1 MPTTS
6 EGQRSVKGLLA
17 PPESS
22 LPVPAASERMTWA
35 ADRVHLETLRE
46 LCERA
51 EPERGT
57 PWPVPLAHGYARY
70 FRDGDRDA
78 YEQIVFARQR
88 RLTRAAV
95 LAAVTLD
102 PLWIDEVADGVIL
115 LCEQSSWCWPAH
127 DDTYRRHGAVVPTVT
142 DPCLDLGAGEVAAQ
156 LAWVDHL
163 LGAELDRRVPGVR

>member
-1 MPTTS
+1 MKMPKVGLIREYCPLPAARRSRQRGKRSDTVTIAQHSTPRRRMPTTS

-17 PPESS
+17 LPESS

-70 FRDGDRDA
+70 FR
-78 YEQIVFARQR
+78 
-88 RLTRAAV
+88 
-95 LAAVTLD
+95 
-102 PLWIDEVADGVIL
+102 
-115 LCEQSSWCWPAH
+115 
-127 DDTYRRHGAVVPTVT
+127 
-142 DPCLDLGAGEVAAQ
+142 
-156 LAWVDHL
+156 
-163 LGAELDRRVPGVR
+163 